1 MRAEEY
7 FKMPA
12 PDATFLNA
20 GTLNPMDRE
29 QRFTPANPRTGTDK
43 EPENGK

>member
-1 MRAEEY
+1 MHDEKY
-7 FKMPA
+7 YSVPMP
-12 PDATFLNA
+12 DITLLNA

-43 EPENGK
+43 EPDNDK